1 MKAIFVHVPL
11 YKGQVDTQDGIGM
24 NLHDMATAVLVVI
37 KSVLQ

>member
-11 YKGQVDTQDGIGM
+11 YKGQVDTQDGMGM
-24 NLHDMATAVLVVI
+24 NLHDMSTAVLVVI